1 VFVPRAPA
9 PAGGRGPGS
18 RAVQPGDDV
27 ELGGRAGGPGRHARQ
42 RRPARPAPTLLLQRI
57 EPEPLRRRGQ
67 EVAVRAASVEIVK
80 VRSVSPK
87 DFLVGMALAEERTR
101 DLMVFVNFLNPLRHS
116 GSPNIHKYIHSA

>member
-1 VFVPRAPA
+1 
-9 PAGGRGPGS
+9 
-18 RAVQPGDDV
+18 
-27 ELGGRAGGPGRHARQ
+27 
-42 RRPARPAPTLLLQRI
+42 
-57 EPEPLRRRGQ
+57 
-67 EVAVRAASVEIVK
+67 